1 MTYVGPVNTI
11 EIDLANRIA
20 SAFRGIVGN
29 IAKSM
34 VARRTARELSAL
46 STRELD
52 DLGISRASIT
62 SVANKAAFG
71 L

>member
-1 MTYVGPVNTI
+1 MTYVGTVNTI

-20 SAFRGIVGN
+20 SAFRGIVSN
-29 IAKSM
+29 FAKSIM
-34 VARRTARELSAL
+34 ARRTARELSAL

-52 DLGISRASIT
+52 DLGISRASIS
-62 SVANKAAFG
+62 SVATKAAFG